1 MKNGLVILAILSCL
15 LCGCNDRQLSKASAH
30 SIMTTRPVRN
40 SEESTKRFTRI
51 VKEAKEINLGFKI
64 PGQIKRIV
72 VKEGDYVRRVN

>member
-1 MKNGLVILAILSCL
+1 
-15 LCGCNDRQLSKASAH
+15 
-30 SIMTTRPVRN
+30 MTTRPVRN

-64 PGQIKRIV
+64 PEQIKRIV